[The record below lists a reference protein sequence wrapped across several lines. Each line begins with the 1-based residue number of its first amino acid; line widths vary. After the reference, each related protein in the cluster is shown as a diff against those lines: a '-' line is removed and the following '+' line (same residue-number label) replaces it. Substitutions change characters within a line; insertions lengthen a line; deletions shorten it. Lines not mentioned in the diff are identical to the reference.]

1 LLQPQEALL
10 LEEPLLLWRHHLPHL
25 LAECGI
31 VAAISMAQVKT
42 AVDVP
47 SKIAEFAQGITRPA
61 RVIHHKSP
69 L

>member
-1 LLQPQEALL
+1 
-10 LEEPLLLWRHHLPHL
+10 LLWRHHLPHL

-47 SKIAEFAQGITRPA
+47 SKIAEFAQGIPRPA